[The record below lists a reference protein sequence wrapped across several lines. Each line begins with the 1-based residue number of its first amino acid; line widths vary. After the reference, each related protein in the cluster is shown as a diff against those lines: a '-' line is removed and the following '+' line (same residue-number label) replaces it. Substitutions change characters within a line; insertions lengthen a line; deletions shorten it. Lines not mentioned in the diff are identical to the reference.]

1 MDDRKRALG
10 EASEWLLRLQEESLA
25 DADIETWS
33 RWMAASPA
41 HARAFDDLSA
51 LWEVSAGLSSEMM
64 QRARAE
70 AERDASA
77 QPAPLRQAPASAS
90 PAPPSQSA
98 ASQPEVAHT
107 TAATHPTASQANA
120 FQAPRRGAQRP
131 RRRSGWLAAGI
142 AATLG
147 ILAIGFFAGGFLPSG
162 PTTSE
167 AAPVRIAT
175 EAGERRHVRLPDGS
189 TMDLDASSEVVLRF
203 GVQRRD
209 IALTKGRAYFDV
221 AHDAS
226 RPFEVLADRVVSRAV
241 GTRFSVSH
249 RAQQEVAVAVGQ
261 GRVQVRLSD
270 SDGGRAIAGQARM
283 VEAGVDQQVS
293 YRVDGGL
300 QGPRRIDA
308 EAVVSWRQGSM
319 TYQAE
324 SLANVI
330 EDLNRYSSL
339 PIRLQDPALGRLL
352 VTGRWDSASVDR
364 WVEGLARALGLRL
377 ERQRDQI
384 LLRAPV
390 AQDAG

>member
-1 MDDRKRALG
+1 MTKAMRVAAMDRNHMDDRKRALG

-64 QRARAE
+64 LRARAD

-98 ASQPEVAHT
+98 ASQSDVAHAAATHT
-107 TAATHPTASQANA
+107 TAAQATAA
-120 FQAPRRGAQRP
+120 QAPRSVARRT
-131 RRRSGWLAAGI
+131 RRRSSWLEAGI

-147 ILAIGFFAGGFLPSG
+147 LLAIGFFAGGFLPSG
-162 PTTSE
+162 PTASE
-167 AAPVRIAT
+167 VAPVRIAT

-203 GVQRRD
+203 GAQRRD
-209 IALTKGRAYFDV
+209 IALTRGRAYFDV
-221 AHDAS
+221 AHDVS
-226 RPFEVLADRVVSRAV
+226 RPFEVSASGVVSRAV

-261 GRVQVRLSD
+261 GRVQVRLPD
-270 SDGGRAIAGQARM
+270 SDGGRVNAGLARM
-283 VEAGVDQQVS
+283 IEAGVDQQVS
-293 YRVDGGL
+293 YRVDDGL

-308 EAVVSWRQGSM
+308 EAAVSWRQ
-319 TYQAE
+319 E
-324 SLANVI
+324 I
-330 EDLNRYSSL
+330 
-339 PIRLQDPALGRLL
+339 GRAH
-352 VTGRWDSASVDR
+352 V
-364 WVEGLARALGLRL
+364 
-377 ERQRDQI
+377 
-384 LLRAPV
+384 
-390 AQDAG
+390 

>member
-10 EASEWLLRLQEESLA
+10 EASEWLLRLQEELLA
-25 DADIETWS
+25 DADIDAWS

-77 QPAPLRQAPASAS
+77 QPAPLRQAPATAS
-90 PAPPSQSA
+90 PAPLSQSA
-98 ASQPEVAHT
+98 ASQSEVAHI
-107 TAATHPTASQANA
+107 AATHSTAAQANASQA
-120 FQAPRRGAQRP
+120 PRPGAWRT
-131 RRRSGWLAAGI
+131 RRRSGWLTAGI

-162 PTTSE
+162 PATSE

-270 SDGGRAIAGQARM
+270 SDGVHTSAEQARM
-283 VEAGVDQQVS
+283 IEAGVDQQVS